1 MYFLNCI
8 QISHENS
15 GEDFTE
21 SCNRN
26 ENEMKLPKA
35 CSFLFYLSKYF
46 LQVYPAGHA
55 WIHYALYQL
64 TDSGWKISSSFSST
78 LPLSSSTQADNDRPP
93 LRSDTGFAQHLAMAA
108 YLFNLFLVFRI
119 LLRTEM
125 VIHILYTH
133 KGCSSPKK
141 NKHRK
146 VNLGLG

>member
-1 MYFLNCI
+1 MYFLNCME
-8 QISHENS
+8 ISHDNS
-15 GEDFTE
+15 GDDFTE

-64 TDSGWKISSSFSST
+64 TDSGWEKNFKNSSFSST
-78 LPLSSSTQADNDRPP
+78 LPLSSSTQADNDCPP
-93 LRSDTGFAQHLAMAA
+93 HRYDTGFAQHLAMAA

-125 VIHILYTH
+125 VIHILYTQDVLPQ
-133 KGCSSPKK
+133 KWRSSEKWI
-141 NKHRK
+141 
-146 VNLGLG
+146 